1 MGSRIRA
8 SSGSESIRGS
18 FFNTNPHNSR
28 TNSGI
33 SNTNSVRTNSVR
45 TNSANSVRT
54 NSANSVRTNSANS
67 VRTSRKNRSS
77 SKKNELP
84 ILDFSPE
91 NEAQIIELKSVLKTA
106 DALRRNK
113 DVTNI
118 EKIFDREN
126 MENVKKQQESIN
138 ERSKIL
144 LRQRQLL
151 ELYNKT
157 ANLYNEQKDIIK
169 DIEPRFFNNSKLRKH
184 EKLRNDYHKQAI
196 YLDGQLTTL
205 EKKIRSEKI
214 IPSELLKDIGLLN
227 KRVKALNE
235 DENNPKRKYYDD
247 KYFTRK
253 YKKSLR
259 RGGSRHTR
267 RKR

>member
-33 SNTNSVRTNSVR
+33 SNT
-45 TNSANSVRT
+45 
-54 NSANSVRTNSANS
+54 NSVRTNSANS

-91 NEAQIIELKSVLKTA
+91 NEAQIIELKSVLRTA

-214 IPSELLKDIGLLN
+214 IPSELLKNIGLLN